1 MQYSGVASP
10 MLAAADFLDAK
21 IQPIGPPYS
30 DQQTP
35 SPICG
40 ATLGMNSSQNPSA
53 LSLSQGNTFTHLFPP
68 QRGGRMISRGHQ
80 VHIKHRNSRKN
91 RKNRRSLK
99 QRGGAAAYPDAFDN
113 RLPAD
118 LVDLSRTAGLDKALA
133 DLPQFTGTYGLQ
145 TGGRRNRKTSRRANR
160 KNNRKASRKN
170 RKASRKNRKASRKN
184 RKASRKNR
192 KASRKNRKASR
203 KQRGGAY
210 GDEAMSVADSSKLLL
225 SPEME
230 RFAFVNPQ
238 FYNEN
243 VVNPNFQAPYN
254 AYAASQK

>member
-10 MLAAADFLDAK
+10 ILAAADFMDAK
-21 IQPIGPPYS
+21 VQPIGPPYS

-53 LSLSQGNTFTHLFPP
+53 LSLSQGGTFANLFPA
-68 QRGGRMISRGHQ
+68 QRGGRMVKAGNRK
-80 VHIKHRNSRKN
+80 VHYTRRNKQNSRKSLKN
-91 RKNRRSLK
+91 RKNRK
-99 QRGGAAAYPDAFDN
+99 QRGGAAAYPDAFDT

-118 LVDLSRTAGLDKALA
+118 LVDLSRTGGLDKALA

-145 TGGRRNRKTSRRANR
+145 TGGRRNSRRANR
-160 KNNRKASRKN
+160 KNSRKN
-170 RKASRKNRKASRKN
+170 RKASRRTNRKSRKASRRAN
-184 RKASRKNR
+184 RKSN
-192 KASRKNRKASR
+192 RKNRKASR

-243 VVNPNFQAPYN
+243 VVNPNFQAPYSAYIQSQVN
-254 AYAASQK
+254 AQQ

>member
-10 MLAAADFLDAK
+10 MLAAADFMDAK

-40 ATLGMNSSQNPSA
+40 ATLGMNSSQDPSA
-53 LSLSQGNTFTHLFPP
+53 VSLSQGNTFTNLFPP
-68 QRGGRMISRGHQ
+68 QRGGRMVSRGHRK
-80 VHIKHRNSRKN
+80 VHIARRKN
-91 RKNRRSLK
+91 NRKSLK
-99 QRGGAAAYPDAFDN
+99 QRGGAAAYPDSFEG

-118 LVDLSRTAGLDKALA
+118 LVDLSRTGGLDKALA

-145 TGGRRNRKTSRRANR
+145 TGGRRNRKNSRKNR
-160 KNNRKASRKN
+160 KNSRKNRKNSRKASRKN
-170 RKASRKNRKASRKN
+170 RKASRKNRKASRN
-184 RKASRKNR
+184 
-192 KASRKNRKASR
+192 SRKNRKASR
-203 KQRGGAY
+203 KQRGGAF
-210 GDEAMSVADSSKLLL
+210 GDAAMSVDESSKLLL

-230 RFAFVNPQ
+230 RYAFVNPQ

-243 VVNPNFQAPYN
+243 VVNPNFQAPYSAYIQSQVN
-254 AYAASQK
+254 AQH

>member
-1 MQYSGVASP
+1 

-21 IQPIGPPYS
+21 IQPIAPPYS

-40 ATLGMNSSQNPSA
+40 ATLGMNSSQNPAA
-53 LSLSQGNTFTHLFPP
+53 LSLSQGGTFTNLFPA
-68 QRGGRMISRGHQ
+68 QRGGRMVSRIRK
-80 VHIKHRNSRKN
+80 VHITHRKN
-91 RKNRRSLK
+91 RKNRKSLK
-99 QRGGAAAYPDAFDN
+99 QRGGAAAYPDAFGA

-145 TGGRRNRKTSRRANR
+145 TGGRRNRKNR
-160 KNNRKASRKN
+160 KNSRKSRKASRKSRKASRKN
-170 RKASRKNRKASRKN
+170 RKNS
-184 RKASRKNR
+184 
-192 KASRKNRKASR
+192 RKASR

-243 VVNPNFQAPYN
+243 VVNPNFVAPYS
-254 AYAASQK
+254 AYIASQK

>member
-10 MLAAADFLDAK
+10 MLAAADFMDAK

-40 ATLGMNSSQNPSA
+40 ATLGMNSSQDPSA
-53 LSLSQGNTFTHLFPP
+53 SSFSQGKTFDNLFPA
-68 QRGGRMISRGHQ
+68 QRGGRMVSRGHRK
-80 VHIKHRNSRKN
+80 VHITRRK
-91 RKNRRSLK
+91 SLK
-99 QRGGAAAYPDAFDN
+99 QRGGAAAYPDAFDA

-145 TGGRRNRKTSRRANR
+145 TGGRRNRKNS
-160 KNNRKASRKN
+160 RKASRKN
-170 RKASRKNRKASRKN
+170 RKNSRKASRKN
-184 RKASRKNR
+184 RKNS
-192 KASRKNRKASR
+192 RKASR
-203 KQRGGAY
+203 KQRGGAF
-210 GDEAMSVADSSKLLL
+210 GDEAMSVPDSSKLLL

>member
-10 MLAAADFLDAK
+10 ILAAADFMDAK
-21 IQPIGPPYS
+21 VQPIAPPYS

-40 ATLGMNSSQNPSA
+40 ATLGMNSNQNPSA
-53 LSLSQGNTFTHLFPP
+53 LSLSQGDTFTRLFPA
-68 QRGGRMISRGHQ
+68 QRAGRRMVTRGRMP
-80 VHIKHRNSRKN
+80 HIKHRKN
-91 RKNRRSLK
+91 RKNSRKSLK
-99 QRGGAAAYPDAFDN
+99 QRGGAAAYPDSFDS

-118 LVDLSRTAGLDKALA
+118 LVGESRTSPLDKALA
-133 DLPQFTGTYGLQ
+133 DLPQFAGTYGLQ
-145 TGGRRNRKTSRRANR
+145 TGGSRRADR
-160 KNNRKASRKN
+160 KSRKASRKN

-184 RKASRKNR
+184 RKASRKSRKSRKNR

-243 VVNPNFQAPYN
+243 IVNPNFVAPYS
-254 AYAASQK
+254 AYIDSQK

>member
-1 MQYSGVASP
+1 
-10 MLAAADFLDAK
+10 
-21 IQPIGPPYS
+21 
-30 DQQTP
+30 
-35 SPICG
+35 
-40 ATLGMNSSQNPSA
+40 MNSNQIGGGTLEMNSNPSA
-53 LSLSQGNTFTHLFPP
+53 LSLSQGDTFTRLFPA
-68 QRGGRMISRGHQ
+68 QRAGRRMVTRGRMP
-80 VHIKHRNSRKN
+80 HIKHRKN
-91 RKNRRSLK
+91 RKNSRKSLK
-99 QRGGAAAYPDAFDN
+99 QRGGAAAYPDSFDS

-118 LVDLSRTAGLDKALA
+118 LVGESRTSPLDKALA
-133 DLPQFTGTYGLQ
+133 DLPQFAGTYGLQ
-145 TGGRRNRKTSRRANR
+145 TGGSRRADR
-160 KNNRKASRKN
+160 KSRKASRKN

-184 RKASRKNR
+184 RKASRKSRKSRKNR

-243 VVNPNFQAPYN
+243 IVNPNFVAPYS
-254 AYAASQK
+254 AYIDSQK

>member
-10 MLAAADFLDAK
+10 ILAAADFMDAK
-21 IQPIGPPYS
+21 VQPIAPPYS

-40 ATLGMNSSQNPSA
+40 ATLGMNSNQNPSA
-53 LSLSQGNTFTHLFPP
+53 LSLSQGDTFTRLFPA
-68 QRGGRMISRGHQ
+68 QRAGRRMVTRGRMP
-80 VHIKHRNSRKN
+80 HIKHRKN
-91 RKNRRSLK
+91 RKNSRKSLKNRK
-99 QRGGAAAYPDAFDN
+99 QRGGAATYPDSFDS

-118 LVDLSRTAGLDKALA
+118 LVGESRTGPLDKALA

-145 TGGRRNRKTSRRANR
+145 TGGRRN
-160 KNNRKASRKN
+160 SRKN

-210 GDEAMSVADSSKLLL
+210 GDDAMSVGDSSKLLL

-243 VVNPNFQAPYN
+243 VVNPNFVAPYS
-254 AYAASQK
+254 AYVASQK

>member
-1 MQYSGVASP
+1 MQYSVASP
-10 MLAAADFLDAK
+10 MLAAADFMDAK
-21 IQPIGPPYS
+21 IQPIAPPYS

-40 ATLGMNSSQNPSA
+40 ATLGMNSSQAPSV
-53 LSLSQGNTFTHLFPP
+53 LSFSQGNTFTNLFPP
-68 QRGGRMISRGHQ
+68 QRGGRMVSRGHK
-80 VHIKHRNSRKN
+80 VHITHRKN
-91 RKNRRSLK
+91 RKSLKNRK
-99 QRGGAAAYPDAFDN
+99 QRGGAAAYPDAFDA

-118 LVDLSRTAGLDKALA
+118 LVDLSRTGGLDKALA

-145 TGGRRNRKTSRRANR
+145 TGGRRNSRR
-160 KNNRKASRKN
+160 NRKASRKN
-170 RKASRKNRKASRKN
+170 RKASRKNRKASRRAERNRKN

-192 KASRKNRKASR
+192 KNNRKASR

>member
-21 IQPIGPPYS
+21 IQPIAPPYS

-40 ATLGMNSSQNPSA
+40 ATLGMNSSQNPAA
-53 LSLSQGNTFTHLFPP
+53 LSLSQGGTFTNLFPA
-68 QRGGRMISRGHQ
+68 QRGGRMVSRIRK
-80 VHIKHRNSRKN
+80 VHITHRKN
-91 RKNRRSLK
+91 RKNRKSLK
-99 QRGGAAAYPDAFDN
+99 QRGGAAAYPDAFGA

-145 TGGRRNRKTSRRANR
+145 TGGRRNRKNR
-160 KNNRKASRKN
+160 KNSRKSRKASRKS
-170 RKASRKNRKASRKN
+170 RKAS
-184 RKASRKNR
+184 
-192 KASRKNRKASR
+192 RKASR

-243 VVNPNFQAPYN
+243 VVNPNFVAPYS
-254 AYAASQK
+254 AYIASQK

>member
-10 MLAAADFLDAK
+10 MLAAADFMDAK
-21 IQPIGPPYS
+21 IQPIAPPYS

-40 ATLGMNSSQNPSA
+40 ATLGMNSSQNPAA
-53 LSLSQGNTFTHLFPP
+53 LSLSQGGTFTNLFPA
-68 QRGGRMISRGHQ
+68 QRGGRMTPRGHRK
-80 VHIKHRNSRKN
+80 VHITRRK
-91 RKNRRSLK
+91 SLK
-99 QRGGAAAYPDAFDN
+99 QRGGAAAYPDAFGA

-145 TGGRRNRKTSRRANR
+145 TGGRRNRKNSRKANR
-160 KNNRKASRKN
+160 KNRKNSRKANRKNSRKANRKNSRKANRKN
-170 RKASRKNRKASRKN
+170 RKNSRKANRKNS
-184 RKASRKNR
+184 
-192 KASRKNRKASR
+192 RKASR

-243 VVNPNFQAPYN
+243 VVNPNFVAPYS
-254 AYAASQK
+254 AYIASQK

>member
-21 IQPIGPPYS
+21 IQPIAPPYS

-40 ATLGMNSSQNPSA
+40 ATLGMNSSQNPAA
-53 LSLSQGNTFTHLFPP
+53 LSLSQGGTFTNLFPA
-68 QRGGRMISRGHQ
+68 QRGGRMVSRIRK
-80 VHIKHRNSRKN
+80 VHITHRKN
-91 RKNRRSLK
+91 RKNRKSLK
-99 QRGGAAAYPDAFDN
+99 QRGGAAAYPDAFGA

-145 TGGRRNRKTSRRANR
+145 TGGRRNRKNR
-160 KNNRKASRKN
+160 KNSRKSRKASRKSRKASRKN
-170 RKASRKNRKASRKN
+170 RKNS
-184 RKASRKNR
+184 
-192 KASRKNRKASR
+192 RKASR

-243 VVNPNFQAPYN
+243 VVNPNFVAPYS
-254 AYAASQK
+254 AYIASQK

>member
-1 MQYSGVASP
+1 MV
-10 MLAAADFLDAK
+10 
-21 IQPIGPPYS
+21 
-30 DQQTP
+30 
-35 SPICG
+35 
-40 ATLGMNSSQNPSA
+40 
-53 LSLSQGNTFTHLFPP
+53 
-68 QRGGRMISRGHQ
+68 SRIRK
-80 VHIKHRNSRKN
+80 VHITHRKN
-91 RKNRRSLK
+91 RKNRKNLK
-99 QRGGAAAYPDAFDN
+99 QRGGAAAYPDAFGA

-145 TGGRRNRKTSRRANR
+145 TGGRRNRKNR
-160 KNNRKASRKN
+160 KNSRKSRKASRKSRKASRKSRKASRKN
-170 RKASRKNRKASRKN
+170 RKNSRKASRKSRKASRKN
-184 RKASRKNR
+184 RKNS
-192 KASRKNRKASR
+192 RKASR

-243 VVNPNFQAPYN
+243 VVNPNFVAPYS
-254 AYAASQK
+254 AYIASQK

>member
-1 MQYSGVASP
+1 MV
-10 MLAAADFLDAK
+10 
-21 IQPIGPPYS
+21 
-30 DQQTP
+30 
-35 SPICG
+35 
-40 ATLGMNSSQNPSA
+40 
-53 LSLSQGNTFTHLFPP
+53 
-68 QRGGRMISRGHQ
+68 SRIRK
-80 VHIKHRNSRKN
+80 VHITHRKN
-91 RKNRRSLK
+91 RKNRKSLK
-99 QRGGAAAYPDAFDN
+99 QRGGAAAYPDAFGA

-145 TGGRRNRKTSRRANR
+145 TGGRRNRKNR
-160 KNNRKASRKN
+160 KNSRKSRKASRKSRKASRKN
-170 RKASRKNRKASRKN
+170 RKNS
-184 RKASRKNR
+184 
-192 KASRKNRKASR
+192 RKASR

-243 VVNPNFQAPYN
+243 VVNPNFVAPYS
-254 AYAASQK
+254 AYIASQK

>member
-1 MQYSGVASP
+1 MV
-10 MLAAADFLDAK
+10 
-21 IQPIGPPYS
+21 
-30 DQQTP
+30 
-35 SPICG
+35 
-40 ATLGMNSSQNPSA
+40 
-53 LSLSQGNTFTHLFPP
+53 
-68 QRGGRMISRGHQ
+68 SRIRK
-80 VHIKHRNSRKN
+80 VHITHRKN
-91 RKNRRSLK
+91 RKNRKSLK
-99 QRGGAAAYPDAFDN
+99 QRGGAAAYPDAFGA

-145 TGGRRNRKTSRRANR
+145 TGGRRNRKNS
-160 KNNRKASRKN
+160 RKASRKN
-170 RKASRKNRKASRKN
+170 RKTSRKASRKN
-184 RKASRKNR
+184 RKNSRKASRKNR
-192 KASRKNRKASR
+192 KNSRKNRKNSRKNRKNSRKASR

-243 VVNPNFQAPYN
+243 VVNPNFVAPYS
-254 AYAASQK
+254 AYIASQK

>member
-10 MLAAADFLDAK
+10 MLAAADFMDAK
-21 IQPIGPPYS
+21 IQPIAPPYS

-40 ATLGMNSSQNPSA
+40 ATLGMNSSQDPSA
-53 LSLSQGNTFTHLFPP
+53 LSLSQGSTFTNLFPA
-68 QRGGRMISRGHQ
+68 QRGGRMVSRGHRK
-80 VHIKHRNSRKN
+80 VHIARRKN
-91 RKNRRSLK
+91 NRKSLK
-99 QRGGAAAYPDAFDN
+99 QRGGAAAYPDSFEG

-118 LVDLSRTAGLDKALA
+118 LVDLSRTGGLDKALA

-145 TGGRRNRKTSRRANR
+145 TGGRRKSRN
-160 KNNRKASRKN
+160 
-170 RKASRKNRKASRKN
+170 N

-203 KQRGGAY
+203 KQRGGAF
-210 GDEAMSVADSSKLLL
+210 GDAAMSVDESSKLLL

-230 RFAFVNPQ
+230 RYAFVNPQ

-243 VVNPNFQAPYN
+243 VVNPNFQAPYSAYIQSQVN
-254 AYAASQK
+254 AQH

>member
-21 IQPIGPPYS
+21 IQPIAPPYS

-40 ATLGMNSSQNPSA
+40 ATLGMNSSQNPAA
-53 LSLSQGNTFTHLFPP
+53 LSLSQGGTFTNLFPA
-68 QRGGRMISRGHQ
+68 QRGGRMVSRGHRK
-80 VHIKHRNSRKN
+80 VHITRRKN
-91 RKNRRSLK
+91 RKSLK
-99 QRGGAAAYPDAFDN
+99 QRGGAAAYPDAFDT

-145 TGGRRNRKTSRRANR
+145 TGGRRNSRKNR
-160 KNNRKASRKN
+160 KNSRKASRKN
-170 RKASRKNRKASRKN
+170 RKNSRKASRKN
-184 RKASRKNR
+184 RKNRKNSRKANRKNR
-192 KASRKNRKASR
+192 KNSRKASR

-243 VVNPNFQAPYN
+243 VVNPNFVAPYS
-254 AYAASQK
+254 AYIASQK

>member
-10 MLAAADFLDAK
+10 ILAAADFMDAK
-21 IQPIGPPYS
+21 VQPIAPPYS

-40 ATLGMNSSQNPSA
+40 ATLGMNSNQNPSA
-53 LSLSQGNTFTHLFPP
+53 LSLSQGDTFTRLFPA
-68 QRGGRMISRGHQ
+68 QRAGRRMVTRGRMP
-80 VHIKHRNSRKN
+80 HIKHRKN
-91 RKNRRSLK
+91 RKNSRKSLKNRK
-99 QRGGAAAYPDAFDN
+99 QRGGAATYPDSFDS

-118 LVDLSRTAGLDKALA
+118 LVGESRTGPLDKALA

-145 TGGRRNRKTSRRANR
+145 TGGRRN
-160 KNNRKASRKN
+160 SRKN
-170 RKASRKNRKASRKN
+170 RKASRKNRKN
-184 RKASRKNR
+184 
-192 KASRKNRKASR
+192 SRKNRKASR

-210 GDEAMSVADSSKLLL
+210 GDEAMSVGDSSKLLL

-243 VVNPNFQAPYN
+243 IVNPNFVAPYS
-254 AYAASQK
+254 AYVASQK